1 MPLAI
6 SFGGGEVKMLI
17 GLYGTKAE
25 LERSIG
31 QPLHYDDHALLQT
44 AYTPFGTLALQG
56 PSEGNGTHWRAEV
69 TMVAGRIVRVE

>member
-1 MPLAI
+1 
-6 SFGGGEVKMLI
+6 MLI

-31 QPLHYDDHALLQT
+31 QPLHYDDHDLLQT
-44 AYTPFGTLALQG
+44 AYMRFGTLALQG
-56 PSEGNGTHWRAEV
+56 PSEGNGTHWTAEV

>member
-6 SFGGGEVKMLI
+6 VGGGEIKMLI

-31 QPLHYDDHALLQT
+31 QPLHYEDHDLLQT
-44 AYTPFGTLALQG
+44 PYTRFGTVALKG
-56 PSEGNGTHWRAEV
+56 PSEGNGTRWTAEV
-69 TMVAGRIVRVE
+69 TVVAGYIVRVE

>member
-6 SFGGGEVKMLI
+6 SFGGREVKMLI

-31 QPLHYDDHALLQT
+31 QPLHYDDHDLLQT
-44 AYTPFGTLALQG
+44 AYTPFGTLAVEG
-56 PSEGNGTHWRAEV
+56 PPKGKGTRWTAEV